1 VLNPERLPRK
11 LPTLI
16 SQFTQFFNVAAEQ
29 GLLRSLASRSIS
41 VRAWRMWVMVVLG
54 LLLGDHLGMWEL
66 HELFA
71 NNTIDIHEI
80 GVIVAGLGALFS
92 SIPNKNGS

>member
-1 VLNPERLPRK
+1 
-11 LPTLI
+11 
-16 SQFTQFFNVAAEQ
+16 
-29 GLLRSLASRSIS
+29 
-41 VRAWRMWVMVVLG
+41 MWVMVVLG